1 MINRIISCM
10 FVGISLIGCSSDS
23 EGESD
28 LNSIPLIQIAQEF
41 GSLEI
46 ESPKRLTVVTSE
58 ESFQEEWFRLSTEQA
73 PSIDFG
79 SVSVVIAEMGTQT
92 STGVAQITIQSAVT
106 STEFTEIVITS
117 FVPGESCALDEALST
132 PFHIVAVES
141 KNQILFIEQQDTVVC
156 N

>member
-1 MINRIISCM
+1 MTTVRFWNPDSTYRHGL
-10 FVGISLIGCSSDS
+10 VGISSQ
-23 EGESD
+23 
-28 LNSIPLIQIAQEF
+28 IQIAQEF

-117 FVPGESCALDEALST
+117 FVPGESCALDAALST

>member
-1 MINRIISCM
+1 MKR
-10 FVGISLIGCSSDS
+10 FVAGLCDTNITCR
-23 EGESD
+23 
-28 LNSIPLIQIAQEF
+28 SITKIDCRDAIRATRAT
-41 GSLEI
+41 GS

-117 FVPGESCALDEALST
+117 FVPGESCALDAALST